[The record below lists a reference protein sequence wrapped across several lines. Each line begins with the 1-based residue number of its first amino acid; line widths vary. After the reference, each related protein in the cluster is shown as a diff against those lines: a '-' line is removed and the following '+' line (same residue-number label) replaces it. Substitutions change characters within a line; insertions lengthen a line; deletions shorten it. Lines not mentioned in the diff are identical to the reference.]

1 MVEVAGS
8 ARSCGIEVYDLE
20 ALRRMMPPPAAPDL
34 VVDWAQLRQSWGKEF
49 PADYRQFM
57 EVYGPGGIDDF
68 LSIVPPESR
77 DAESDPSI
85 GGMACETATAELL
98 WTEVPKE
105 DGLAGAEP
113 LVIAWGVDSGAD
125 SLCWDASGDD
135 PDAWPVLVWCRGDAM
150 WRRYD
155 CGMVEFLLRVLRAD
169 FDDCPLSGGHL
180 WGVAAAKFLTRSE
193 EKRLRKAGLNP
204 WTGEPD
210 PYAGM
215 YPS

>member
-1 MVEVAGS
+1 
-8 ARSCGIEVYDLE
+8 
-20 ALRRMMPPPAAPDL
+20 
-34 VVDWAQLRQSWGKEF
+34 
-49 PADYRQFM
+49 M

-135 PDAWPVLVWCRGDAM
+135 PAAWPVLVCKRGDGM

-169 FDDCPLSGGHL
+169 FDECPLSDL
-180 WGVAAAKFLTRSE
+180 SFWGVATVKFLTPSE
-193 EKRLRKAGLNP
+193 ESNYWRRDSTRGRASPTRTPRCIHPDDGGDSQFPPAANGPGLP
-204 WTGEPD
+204 MSIP
-210 PYAGM
+210 
-215 YPS
+215 